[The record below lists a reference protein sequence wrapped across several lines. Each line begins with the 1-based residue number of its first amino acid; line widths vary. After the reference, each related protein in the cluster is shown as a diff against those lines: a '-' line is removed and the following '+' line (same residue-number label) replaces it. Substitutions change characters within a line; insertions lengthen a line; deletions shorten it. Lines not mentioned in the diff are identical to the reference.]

1 MHLNQTDP
9 IMTNPIKNRRDLM
22 DDQTVMAIKIG
33 WLLTMNA
40 SKEFLFINLSKASAT
55 INQSIKP
62 DLLIIFLDL
71 LKHRV
76 ELFLLNGRNEFGAD
90 AQSIDVGRILP
101 KEMRPE

>member
-1 MHLNQTDP
+1 
-9 IMTNPIKNRRDLM
+9 MTNPIKNRRDLM
-22 DDQTVMAIKIG
+22 DDQTVMAIKIE

-76 ELFLLNGRNEFGAD
+76 VRFFRCGRNKLGASAKCIAD
-90 AQSIDVGRILP
+90 QP
-101 KEMRPE
+101 